1 MNKNSLRLRNPQ
13 PGNII
18 FWLATVTLLLIFTT
32 QHFTMDKAWLSF
44 FDNLHWTVSNAAA
57 AAMAW
62 LGFAQSTGPE
72 RAARGWFSAGLAA
85 SLTGQLMWDIEGHF
99 GWHTFPAPSDI
110 GYLLLGVCCLLGLLA
125 ALNSRQAKHP
135 PLATALDALIL
146 SISSI
151 ALILA
156 VYLAQVAHVDQWNL
170 SVMAAYPAIML
181 SAALFGVLLV
191 IHLRPQLH
199 WSWLLLLIGLGCEAI
214 FFMCFNVRLLSSQ
227 SIYDSL
233 LNLLFSVAI
242 IIIGVSAMHWRMVP
256 SHNTRYEKWCEN
268 ILRMLPLVGV
278 VVVAMAALFIL
289 TLDSA
294 HIVLK
299 SVVLLAAILVL
310 MLAMLRQS
318 LLLNEREQ
326 LLVAEKAVSESRA
339 LLQVVMD
346 TAPVGVFWKDR
357 DSRYLGCNTAFA
369 RDAGTA
375 TAADIIGKDDYQ
387 LDWKKLA
394 DLFRSEDAAVIQS
407 GVPEISND
415 VLHTSSQG
423 HPTWY
428 SISKVPLRN
437 SHNEIIGVFGVHTDI
452 TQRKLA
458 EESSRIAAM
467 AFETHEAI
475 MITDADK
482 NILRVNRSFEKTTGY
497 AEVEV
502 TGKDIR
508 SLRSEQHDEEFYAEM
523 WQTVA
528 NTGSWSGELWSQHKS
543 GNIYPAKVTLSAV
556 RKAQGDTTH
565 YVAIFSNISERK
577 KTEQRIQTLAFN
589 DALTGLP
596 NRRFI
601 MDRLRRALTAAA
613 QSLQYGA
620 VLLLDLDRF
629 QMLNDTQGH
638 DRGDR
643 LLIEV
648 AQRLKP
654 CLAEPHNL
662 ARIGGDEFMIIL
674 ENLGENIEGAQQVV
688 AEIAEKIRAILAIPY
703 QTGDNTHYGS
713 ASIGACLF
721 DGNNTSANVLI
732 KQADMAMYA
741 AKNAGRNCVR
751 FFDAAMQSLVESS
764 VMLESDLHGAI
775 SHQQLQLHYQLQLD
789 LNRRPIGA
797 EALIRW
803 IHPQRGMVSPA
814 QFIPVAEQSGLIL
827 DIGQWVLDTA
837 CQQIAAWSHNEKTR
851 YLVLAINISAAQ
863 FAQLNFVDQIETA
876 IRKHCI
882 EPSRLKLELTE
893 SVVLDDL
900 QNVVLKMLTL
910 KQQIGVTLSLDDF
923 GTGYSSLSYLKRL
936 PLDQIKID
944 QSFVRDMTEDAN
956 DAVMVKTII
965 DMARNFNLNVIAEGV
980 ETEAQFALLKEYQ
993 CLGYQGYL
1001 FSKPVPVEQFEALLE
1016 QDL

>member
-1 MNKNSLRLRNPQ
+1 MHKNSPHNAQ
-13 PGNII
+13 PGNLI
-18 FWLATVTLLLIFTT
+18 FWLATATLLLIFTT
-32 QHFTMDKAWLSF
+32 QYFIMDKAWLPF
-44 FDNLHWTVSNAAA
+44 FDNLHWSISSAAA

-62 LGFAQSTGPE
+62 LGFAQSTGTE
-72 RAARGWFSAGLAA
+72 RRARGWFFAGLAA
-85 SLTGQLMWDIEGHF
+85 SLAGKLMWDIEGHF
-99 GWHTFPAPSDI
+99 GRHTFPAPSDT
-110 GYLLLGVCCLLGLLA
+110 GFLLLGICCLLGLLA
-125 ALNSRQAKHP
+125 ALNTRQAKHP
-135 PLATALDALIL
+135 PIATALDALIL

-156 VYLAQVAHVDQWNL
+156 VNLTQYANVDLLTL

-181 SAALFGVLLV
+181 SAVLFGLLLV

-199 WSWLLLLIGLGCEAI
+199 WSWMLLLIGLGLNAI
-214 FFMCFNVRLLSSQ
+214 FFMRFNAQLLSSQ
-227 SIYDSL
+227 TESGSL
-233 LNLLFSVAI
+233 LHMLFSVAI
-242 IIIGVSAMHWRMVP
+242 IIIGVSAMRWRMVP
-256 SHNTRYEKWCEN
+256 SDSTRYEKWCEN

-278 VVVAMAALFIL
+278 AVVAMAALFIL
-289 TLDSA
+289 TLGSA

-299 SVVLLAAILVL
+299 SVVLFAAILVL
-310 MLAMLRQS
+310 MLAILRQS

-326 LLVAEKAVSESRA
+326 LLVAEKAVSESRS

-407 GVPEISND
+407 GVPGISND

-423 HPTWY
+423 QPTWY
-428 SISKVPLRN
+428 NISKVPLRN

-482 NILRVNRSFEKTTGY
+482 NIMRVNLAFEKTTGY
-497 AEVEV
+497 REVEV
-502 TGKDIR
+502 IGKDIR
-508 SLRSEQHDEEFYAEM
+508 ILRAEHHDEAFYAEM
-523 WQTVA
+523 WQAVA
-528 NTGSWSGELWSQHKS
+528 NTGSWTGELWSRHKI
-543 GNIYPAKVTLSAV
+543 GNIYPMKLTLSAV
-556 RKAQGDTTH
+556 SNDQGDATH
-565 YVAIFSNISERK
+565 YVTIFSNVSERK
-577 KTEQRIQTLAFN
+577 KTEKKILTLASN

-601 MDRLRRALTAAA
+601 MARLRQVLSEAAH
-613 QSLQYGA
+613 SLQYGA
-620 VLLLDLDRF
+620 LLLLDLDRF
-629 QMLNDTQGH
+629 KTLNDTQGH

-648 AQRLKP
+648 AQRLKRSLP
-654 CLAEPHNL
+654 EPHTL
-662 ARIGGDEFMIIL
+662 ARVGGDEFMILL
-674 ENLGENIEGAQQVV
+674 ENIGDNVEDAQQVIT
-688 AEIAEKIRAILAIPY
+688 ENAEKIRAIVATPY
-703 QTGDNTHYGS
+703 RTRESTYYGS

-721 DGNNTSANVLI
+721 VGNNGSAEALI

-741 AKNAGRNCVR
+741 AKDAGRNSVR
-751 FFDAAMQSLVESS
+751 FFDMAMQSLVESS
-764 VMLESDLHGAI
+764 AMLESDLRGAI
-775 SHQQLQLHYQLQLD
+775 SNQQLQLHYQIQLD
-789 LNRRPIGA
+789 HNRRPIGA
-797 EALIRW
+797 EALVRW

-814 QFIPVAEQSGLIL
+814 QFIPVAEESGLIL
-827 DIGQWVLDTA
+827 VIGQWVLDTA
-837 CQQIAAWSHNEKTR
+837 CQQIATWSHNEKTR
-851 YLVLAINISAAQ
+851 DLVFAINISAAQ
-863 FAQLNFVDQIETA
+863 FAQVNFVDQIETA
-876 IRKHCI
+876 IRKHSI

-900 QNVVLKMLTL
+900 QSVVLKMLTL
-910 KQQIGVTLSLDDF
+910 KQVVGVTLSLDDF
-923 GTGYSSLSYLKRL
+923 GTGFSSLSYLKQL

-944 QSFVRDMTEDAN
+944 QSFVRDMTTDAS

-965 DMARNFNLNVIAEGV
+965 DMARNFSLNVIAEGV
-980 ETEAQFALLKEYQ
+980 ETEAQFTLLKEYH
-993 CLGYQGYL
+993 CMGYQGYL
-1001 FSKPVPVEQFEALLE
+1001 FSKPIPIEQFEALLE
-1016 QDL
+1016 QG